1 MSKVATNFVNQYN
14 LTPQMS
20 IAELGNYTEKICKDL
35 KDYKAR
41 DHARNRIQKL
51 GFSKDQ
57 TYTLI
62 PIQTSGRHVIGRD
75 PIKKL
80 AQYIKE
86 NENNLEPE
94 EIYELAYN
102 LAKTA
107 STVIAQSSRLKLLRK
122 ELRKLDADCITIES
136 IYIPD
141 ITQSSNEEQAINQ
154 KLREDEGYDCPE
166 FFYLENVQK
175 RLKDCNT
182 ANSPTMQNLMDI
194 MIMLSMR
201 PADVATLRINHYSP
215 SNEEWYHSEYSW
227 YCTGYAKNKNNEPRP
242 FVSME
247 KDPLLARE
255 LLVWIQKAIPNKF
268 PFLMRDKDGDV
279 NVHPINNFLAVYG
292 ISSSYLRK
300 IRSDHAII
308 IHEGK
313 TRSKCNRLC
322 KLALRHKIK
331 REASDHY
338 GIMNNRPI
346 IPVPKQ
352 EYDEIE
358 DIYNLY
364 GDI

>member
-20 IAELGNYTEKICKDL
+20 IAELGNYAEKICKEI

-57 TYTLI
+57 TYALI
-62 PIQTSGRHVIGRD
+62 PIQASGRRVTGRD

-94 EIYELAYN
+94 EINTLAYN

-107 STVIAQSSRLKLLRK
+107 PTIIAQSSRLKLLRK
-122 ELRKLDADCITIES
+122 ELRKLDADYITIES

-141 ITQSSNEEQAINQ
+141 ITQRSNKEQAINQ
-154 KLREDEGYDCPE
+154 ELREDKGYDCPE

-194 MIMLSMR
+194 MIMLCMR

-215 SNEEWYHSEYSW
+215 SNEEWYDPKYSW

-255 LLVWIQKAIPNKF
+255 LLIWIQKAITNEF

-279 NVHPINNFLAVYG
+279 NVYPINNFLTVYG

-300 IRSDHAII
+300 IGSDHAIV
-308 IHEGK
+308 IHGNK
-313 TRSKCNRLC
+313 NDSKRKRLRQ
-322 KLALRHKIK
+322 LALRQKIISFSH
-331 REASDHY
+331 RNS
-338 GIMNNRPI
+338 
-346 IPVPKQ
+346 
-352 EYDEIE
+352 
-358 DIYNLY
+358 
-364 GDI
+364 